1 METERWELLA
11 ERPAVAQRKGRT
23 QPGQGVTSG
32 GQAKRNGVRREEMA
46 ETGTGGRNQAQ
57 GKT

>member
-1 METERWELLA
+1 MEKERWELLA
-11 ERPAVAQRKGRT
+11 ERPVVAQRKGQT
-23 QPGQGVTSG
+23 QLGQGVTSG
-32 GQAKRNGVRREEMA
+32 GQAKRNGVGREEMA